1 MTTHLANDLYQKIL
15 AGDMRSATALVE
27 EWANT
32 HGYDRAVTEILEP
45 ALDLFG
51 EKWSTSEDFSLAQ
64 GYVAGKVAENIMTK
78 AIESLSADSSR
89 TVSKGTIVIGNIE
102 DDHHALG
109 RKLVSIFLRNA
120 GWEICNLGND
130 VLPVEFVDKAEEV
143 NASIIAVSA
152 MMYTTAMNIKK
163 LREEIDNRE
172 LNGRILLA
180 VGGAVFLQRPE
191 LVEIVG
197 GDGTALNAIKAP
209 ILMDQLLE
217 RSVSKGGVS

>member
-1 MTTHLANDLYQKIL
+1 MANNLANDLYHIIL
-15 AGDMRSATALVE
+15 EGNLRSATSLVE
-27 EWANT
+27 KWANI

-45 ALDLFG
+45 ALNLFG
-51 EKWSTSEDFSLAQ
+51 EKWGSSEDFSLAQ
-64 GYVAGKVAENIMTK
+64 GYVAGKVAENIMVK
-78 AIESLSADSSR
+78 AIDSLPADSSQAV
-89 TVSKGTIVIGNIE
+89 TKGPIVIGNIE

-109 RKLVSIFLRNA
+109 RKLVSIFLRHA

-143 NASIIAVSA
+143 NAPIIAVSA

-163 LREEIDNRE
+163 LRQEIDNRG
-172 LNGRILLA
+172 LKGRILLA

-197 GDGTALNAIKAP
+197 GDGTSPNAIKAP
-209 ILMDQLLE
+209 VLMEQLLE
-217 RSVSKGGVS
+217 RAVPKGES